1 MPAHPEI
8 AGLIAMALEPGTGP
22 RHRALYAALRGLI
35 LSGRVQAG
43 LRLPASRALA
53 KDLALARNTV
63 LAAYDQLAAEGYI
76 EGRRGAG
83 SFVSADL
90 PDIAPPKPATS
101 RGISQQAG
109 AHRAPMAPALVPPPP
124 PRLSDRGRALAATV
138 RPRGPRHAA
147 FSPGLPDYDAFP
159 FDRWGRILARTWRRP
174 PPALFVH
181 GDPAGYLPLRRAIA
195 DHLAA
200 MRGVRCDPDQ
210 VFVTG
215 GSQQSVALAAQTLCD
230 PGDTVLV
237 EEPGYPGIRGALR
250 GAGLAIAPVPVD
262 GEGMA
267 LDRASPAAK
276 GARMAVIAPSHQYPL
291 GVTMS
296 LARRLALLDWAGD
309 RDAWILEDDYDSEYR
324 YAGRPLAALQG
335 LDTRDRV
342 VYLGSFS
349 KVMFPSLRLAYLVVP
364 PALTE
369 AVRAVSMG
377 LDDHPSAIQQPALA
391 AFMEE
396 GHFASHI
403 RKTRRLYAARQ
414 QALLAAAG
422 RHLDGLL
429 ALAPDE
435 AGMHL
440 VARLAPA
447 LAARM
452 DDREAAARAAQ
463 AGLTA
468 PPLSAFFHGKPTE
481 RGLLLGYAAVAEDAM
496 DGAVARLAGAL
507 SSG

>member
-8 AGLIAMALEPGTGP
+8 AGLIAMALEPGSGP
-22 RHRALYAALRGLI
+22 RHRALYDALRGLI

-90 PDIAPPKPATS
+90 PDIAPPKGAVAAPS
-101 RGISQQAG
+101 RKTVG
-109 AHRAPMAPALVPPPP
+109 AERAAPAPP
-124 PRLSDRGRALAATV
+124 PRLSDRGSALADTV

-159 FDRWGRILARTWRRP
+159 FDRWGRILARTWRRQ
-174 PPALFVH
+174 PPALFGH
-181 GDPAGYLPLRRAIA
+181 GDPAGYAPLRRAIA

-200 MRGVRCDPDQ
+200 MRGIRCDQDQ

-215 GSQQSVALAAQTLCD
+215 GSQQSVTLAAQTLCD

-250 GAGLAIAPVPVD
+250 GAGLTLAPVPVD
-262 GEGMA
+262 GEGM
-267 LDRASPAAK
+267 DFGRAGSAVSR
-276 GARMAVIAPSHQYPL
+276 ARMAVIAPSRQYPL

-309 RDAWILEDDYDSEYR
+309 SDAWILEDDYDSEYR

-335 LDTRDRV
+335 LDRRDRV

-369 AVRAVSMG
+369 AVRAVRMA
-377 LDDHPSAIQQPALA
+377 LDDHPSAIHQPALA

-403 RKTRRLYAARQ
+403 RKTRRLYGARQ
-414 QALLAAAG
+414 QALLAAAA

-429 ALAPDE
+429 TLAPDE

-440 VARLAPA
+440 VALLAPD

-452 DDREAAARAAQ
+452 DDREAAARAAR

-468 PPLSAFFHGKPTE
+468 PPLSAFFHGKPPGKSKDQ
-481 RGLLLGYAAVAEDAM
+481 GLLLGYAAVAEEAM
-496 DGAVARLAGAL
+496 DEAVARLAAAL
-507 SSG
+507 TAG

>member
-1 MPAHPEI
+1 
-8 AGLIAMALEPGTGP
+8 MALEPGTGP

-35 LSGRVQAG
+35 LSGRAGAG

-83 SFVSADL
+83 SFVSVDL
-90 PDIAPPKPATS
+90 PDIAPPKPETS
-101 RGISQQAG
+101 PEISKQAAAKRGA
-109 AHRAPMAPALVPPPP
+109 AKP
-124 PRLSDRGRALAATV
+124 PRLSDRGAALAATI
-138 RPRGPRHAA
+138 RPRGARHAA

-174 PPALFVH
+174 ARDLFAQ
-181 GDPAGYLPLRRAIA
+181 GDPAGFPPLRRAIA

-200 MRGVRCDPDQ
+200 LRGVRCDPDQ

-215 GSQQSVALAAQTLCD
+215 GSQQAVALAAQALCD

-237 EEPGYPGIRGALR
+237 EEPGYPGSRGALR
-250 GAGLAIAPVPVD
+250 GAGLAIAPMPVD
-262 GEGMA
+262 GEGMT
-267 LDRASPAAK
+267 LDQTSSAAK
-276 GARMAVIAPSHQYPL
+276 RARMAVIAPSHQYPL

-296 LARRLALLDWAGD
+296 LARRLALLDWAGAQ
-309 RDAWILEDDYDSEYR
+309 DAWILEDDYDSEYR

-349 KVMFPSLRLAYLVVP
+349 KVMFPSLRLAYLVAP
-364 PALTE
+364 PALID
-369 AVRAVSMG
+369 AVRAVRMA
-377 LDDHPSAIQQPALA
+377 LDDHPSAIHQPALA

-414 QALLAAAG
+414 QALLAAAT

-429 ALAPDE
+429 DLNPDE

-440 VARLAPA
+440 VARLAPP

-452 DDREAAARAAQ
+452 DDREAASRAARAN
-463 AGLTA
+463 LTA
-468 PPLSAFFHGKPTE
+468 PSLSAFFHGKPTAQ
-481 RGLLLGYAAVAEDAM
+481 GLLLGYAAVAEEAM
-496 DGAVARLAGAL
+496 DGAVGRLAAAL
-507 SSG
+507 AT

>member
-22 RHRALYAALRGLI
+22 RHRVLYAALRGLI
-35 LSGRVQAG
+35 LSGRVRAG
-43 LRLPASRALA
+43 LRLPASRTLA
-53 KDLALARNTV
+53 KDLAIARNTV

-90 PDIAPPKPATS
+90 PDIAPPKPDSAEKTA
-101 RGISQQAG
+101 INPDA
-109 AHRAPMAPALVPPPP
+109 AP
-124 PRLSDRGRALAATV
+124 PRLSGRGRALAATM
-138 RPRGPRHAA
+138 RPHGPRHAA

-174 PPALFVH
+174 PPALFAP

-200 MRGVRCDPDQ
+200 MRGVRCDPEQ
-210 VFVTG
+210 IFVTG
-215 GSQQSVALAAQTLCD
+215 GSQQSVALAAQALCD
-230 PGDTVLV
+230 PGDVVLV

-250 GAGLAIAPVPVD
+250 GAGLALAPMPVD
-262 GEGMA
+262 GEGMDFA
-267 LDRASPAAK
+267 RAGRAAG
-276 GARMAVIAPSHQYPL
+276 GARMAVVAPSHQYPL

-296 LARRLALLDWAGD
+296 LARRLALLDWAGANE
-309 RDAWILEDDYDSEYR
+309 AWILEDDYDSEYR

-335 LDTRDRV
+335 LDTHDRV

-364 PALTE
+364 PALVE
-369 AVRAVSMG
+369 HVRAVRMA
-377 LDDHPSAIQQPALA
+377 LDDHPSAIHQPALA

-403 RKTRRLYAARQ
+403 RRTRRLYAARQ
-414 QALLAAAG
+414 QALLAAAARRLG
-422 RHLDGLL
+422 GLL

-440 VARLAPA
+440 IARLTPD

-452 DDREAAARAAQ
+452 NDREAARRAAS

-468 PPLSAFFHGKPTE
+468 PPLSAFFHGRPPDKSKAQ
-481 RGLLLGYAAVAEDAM
+481 GLLLGYAAVAEEAM
-496 DGAVARLAGAL
+496 DGLVACLVTAL
-507 SSG
+507 DGK